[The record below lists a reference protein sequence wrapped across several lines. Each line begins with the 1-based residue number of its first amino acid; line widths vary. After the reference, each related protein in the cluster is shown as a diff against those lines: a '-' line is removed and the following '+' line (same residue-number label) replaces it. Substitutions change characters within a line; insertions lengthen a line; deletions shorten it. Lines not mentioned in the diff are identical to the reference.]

1 MARETGAR
9 TILEGVETASDLQLA
24 QELGVDWVQ
33 GWFFKELAVESP
45 RPGRRMGPAGA

>member
-45 RPGRRMGPAGA
+45 RPDLRKALAGA